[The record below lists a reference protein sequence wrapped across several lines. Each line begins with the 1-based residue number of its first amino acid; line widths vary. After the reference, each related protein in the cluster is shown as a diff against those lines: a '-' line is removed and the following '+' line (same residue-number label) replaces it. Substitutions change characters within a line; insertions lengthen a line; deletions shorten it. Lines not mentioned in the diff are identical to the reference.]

1 MNVVVGLILVVAL
14 TTLVKL
20 GTRRLFRRAAPHT
33 AADERVKPSAAAGKS
48 KPKPTARTNGNGRR
62 RR

>member
-20 GTRRLFRRAAPHT
+20 GTRRLFRRGAPTT
-33 AADERVKPSAAAGKS
+33 AADERVKPTIVTAKS
-48 KPKPTARTNGNGRR
+48 NPKPTARTNGSGRR